1 MAEPPKTR
9 TPPAYTASPGPTL
22 SVSSVASST
31 SRSRVLF
38 AARTTRL
45 MKVYLLPRD
54 LKSDSTYPRSSLKSN
69 VPELY

>member
-45 MKVYLLPRD
+45 MKVHLLPRD
-54 LKSDSTYPRSSLKSN
+54 LKRDPIWTNEHIRGQ
-69 VPELY
+69 V

>member
-22 SVSSVASST
+22 SVSSAASST

-54 LKSDSTYPRSSLKSN
+54 LKSDSIWTNEHIRGQ
-69 VPELY
+69 V

>member
-22 SVSSVASST
+22 SVSSAASST

-54 LKSDSTYPRSSLKSN
+54 LKSDSVWTNEHIRGQ
-69 VPELY
+69 V

>member
-38 AARTTRL
+38 AARMTRL
-45 MKVYLLPRD
+45 MKVHLLPRD
-54 LKSDSTYPRSSLKSN
+54 LKSDSTWTNEHIRGQ
-69 VPELY
+69 V

>member
-9 TPPAYTASPGPTL
+9 TPPAYTASPGLTL

-45 MKVYLLPRD
+45 MKVHLLPRD
-54 LKSDSTYPRSSLKSN
+54 LKRDSIWINEHIRGQ
-69 VPELY
+69 V

>member
-45 MKVYLLPRD
+45 MKVHPLPRD
-54 LKSDSTYPRSSLKSN
+54 LKRDSIWTNEHIRGQ
-69 VPELY
+69 V

>member
-22 SVSSVASST
+22 SVSSAASST

-54 LKSDSTYPRSSLKSN
+54 LKSDSISTNEHIRGQ
-69 VPELY
+69 V

>member
-45 MKVYLLPRD
+45 MNLLPRD
-54 LKSDSTYPRSSLKSN
+54 LKRDSIWTNEHIRGQ
-69 VPELY
+69 V

>member
-22 SVSSVASST
+22 SVSSAASST

-45 MKVYLLPRD
+45 MKGYLLPRD
-54 LKSDSTYPRSSLKSN
+54 LKRDSIWTNEHIRGQ
-69 VPELY
+69 V

>member
-9 TPPAYTASPGPTL
+9 TPPACTTSPGPTL
-22 SVSSVASST
+22 SVSSAASST

-45 MKVYLLPRD
+45 MKGYLLPRD
-54 LKSDSTYPRSSLKSN
+54 LKRDSIWTNEHIRGQ
-69 VPELY
+69 V

>member
-45 MKVYLLPRD
+45 MKVHLLPRD
-54 LKSDSTYPRSSLKSN
+54 LKRDLIWTNEHIRSQ
-69 VPELY
+69 V

>member
-22 SVSSVASST
+22 SVSSADSST

-54 LKSDSTYPRSSLKSN
+54 LKSDSIWTNEHIRGQ
-69 VPELY
+69 V

>member
-1 MAEPPKTR
+1 MAEPLKTR

-22 SVSSVASST
+22 SVSLVASST

-45 MKVYLLPRD
+45 MNLLPRD
-54 LKSDSTYPRSSLKSN
+54 LKRDSIWTNEHIRSQ
-69 VPELY
+69 V

>member
-45 MKVYLLPRD
+45 MKVHLLPRD
-54 LKSDSTYPRSSLKSN
+54 LKRDSIWNNEHIRGQ
-69 VPELY
+69 V